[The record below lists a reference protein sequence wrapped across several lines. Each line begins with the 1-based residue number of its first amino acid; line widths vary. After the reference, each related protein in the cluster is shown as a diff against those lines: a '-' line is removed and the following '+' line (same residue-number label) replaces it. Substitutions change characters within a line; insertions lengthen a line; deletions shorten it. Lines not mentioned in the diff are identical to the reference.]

1 MSAYYCQG
9 PLCDPEGRAVSDRDP
24 GVPEREAEL
33 IRGGQLYMC
42 RACAAEQL
50 RSDVMEIGYLIAR
63 LSRDADDYAAAGLL
77 PDALEAQINSLV
89 DVAKAIRDSCGRWQ
103 IDQAERDLADRR
115 ARLTGPMVI
124 KAAS

>member
-77 PDALEAQINSLV
+77 SDALEAQINALV
-89 DVAKAIRDSCGRWQ
+89 DAAKQLTADDEPTERLGTLDGHSLIRS
-103 IDQAERDLADRR
+103 
-115 ARLTGPMVI
+115 
-124 KAAS
+124 AS

>member
-24 GVPEREAEL
+24 GIPEREAEL

-77 PDALEAQINSLV
+77 SDDLESHIN
-89 DVAKAIRDSCGRWQ
+89 A
-103 IDQAERDLADRR
+103 LAD
-115 ARLTGPMVI
+115 ATKGLSADDEPTEPIPDLTTRS
-124 KAAS
+124 AS

>member
-9 PLCDPEGRAVSDRDP
+9 PLCDPEWRAVSDRDP
-24 GVPEREAEL
+24 GIPEREAEL

-77 PDALEAQINSLV
+77 SDDLEAQINSLV
-89 DVAKAIRDSCGRWQ
+89 DAAKGLSTDDEPTEPIP
-103 IDQAERDLADRR
+103 DLTTRS
-115 ARLTGPMVI
+115 
-124 KAAS
+124 AS

>member
-1 MSAYYCQG
+1 MSAYKCQG

-24 GVPEREAEL
+24 GIPEREAEL

-77 PDALEAQINSLV
+77 PDALEAQINALV
-89 DVAKAIRDSCGRWQ
+89 DAAKQ
-103 IDQAERDLADRR
+103 
-115 ARLTGPMVI
+115 LTTDDEPTEPIAVLTTRS
-124 KAAS
+124 AS

>member
-77 PDALEAQINSLV
+77 PDELEAQINALA
-89 DVAKAIRDSCGRWQ
+89 DVAKAIAD
-103 IDQAERDLADRR
+103 DDEPTERLAVRS
-115 ARLTGPMVI
+115 
-124 KAAS
+124 AS